1 MALVAIATCGVI
13 QMAAISNFI
22 NNSDKFY
29 EL

>member
-1 MALVAIATCGVI
+1 MALVATCGVI

-29 EL
+29 ELYK